1 VEITGITIKILT
13 VQLDVTLAG
22 GQDATAED
30 VRIALA
36 DPQEGPDADTVWVQP
51 YAYDPVAEQ
60 LQALI
65 AGPYVDPVPDNALQA
80 PARATMLYGRV
91 VDHPEDDPAP
101 LELIEIGR
109 G

>member
-1 VEITGITIKILT
+1 VEITGLTIKILT

-22 GQDATAED
+22 GQEATAQD
-30 VRIALA
+30 VRLALA
-36 DPQEGPDADTVWVQP
+36 DPQEGPDDTTVWVEP

-60 LQALI
+60 VQALI
-65 AGPYVDPVPDNALQA
+65 VGPYVAELPDKALRTP
-80 PARATMLYGRV
+80 PAGAMLYGRV

-101 LELIEIGR
+101 LELIEVGR

>member
-36 DPQEGPDADTVWVQP
+36 SPLEGPDADTVWVQP
-51 YAYDPVAEQ
+51 YAYDPDAEQ

-65 AGPYVDPVPDNALQA
+65 CGPYVDPVPDNALLTP
-80 PARATMLYGRV
+80 PAGAMLYGRV
-91 VDHPEDDPAP
+91 VDNPEDDPAA
-101 LELIEIGR
+101 LEMIEVGR

>member
-1 VEITGITIKILT
+1 MEITGITIKILT

-30 VRIALA
+30 VRLALA
-36 DPQEGPDADTVWVQP
+36 DPQEGPTAETVWVQP
-51 YAYDPVAEQ
+51 YAYDPINEQ

-65 AGPYVDPVPDNALQA
+65 VGPYVAEVPELGMKTPPQGA
-80 PARATMLYGRV
+80 MLYGRV

-101 LELIEIGR
+101 LELIEVGR